1 MSRLADPG
9 FLQNAALAR
18 FLTILLYRSANLSIL
33 PMHYSAYARAVLGHI
48 DEVEKKA
55 ASKRE
60 LRLTRVREAARL
72 WEEKASA
79 FESRMWQRPLS
90 RESRA
95 RLNALLMEVE
105 RVLTEERGLESRP
118 FFKHLIYAPQPT
130 YRDELLPRI
139 WEAIDQGAWEEIEG
153 YERELVTAF
162 ERAAS
167 LADEATRTLAE

>member
-1 MSRLADPG
+1 
-9 FLQNAALAR
+9 
-18 FLTILLYRSANLSIL
+18 
-33 PMHYSAYARAVLGHI
+33 
-48 DEVEKKA
+48 
-55 ASKRE
+55 
-60 LRLTRVREAARL
+60 
-72 WEEKASA
+72 
-79 FESRMWQRPLS
+79 
-90 RESRA
+90 
-95 RLNALLMEVE
+95 MEVE